1 MSNIVGEAV
10 YKISYDANTGELDSA
25 LKTTETKVKKSS
37 ESVKQKQKEA
47 FKSVEKGAIVAGAA
61 LGVFAKS
68 AIDVGVNFDS
78 AMSKV
83 QAISGATGDD
93 LAKLRDKAK
102 EMGSTTK
109 FTATESAEALTYMAM
124 AGWKTAD
131 MLDGLEGIM
140 NLAAASGEDL
150 ATTSDIVTD
159 ALTAFGYSAKD
170 ANHFADVLAK
180 ASSNANTNVSMM
192 GETFK
197 YVGAEAGALG
207 YSVEDTAL
215 AIGLM
220 ANAGIKSSQAG
231 TELNAIFSRLAT
243 NTNGARD
250 AIEELGIKFYDANG
264 KARPFAQILD
274 ELRVATK
281 DMTDEQKTAFTNTVA
296 GMRAQAGLNAMLNA
310 TDADYKKLT
319 ESINNADGAS
329 KEMADTMLNNTGG
342 AITLLKSK
350 FEGLQLDIAEKLSPA
365 LNGLIDGLSGFV
377 GWLAENQ
384 WVFPVITAG
393 ISAILAL
400 GLGMKIASFITTLM
414 TLNPVV
420 LAIIAGVT
428 AIAGVATLII
438 SNWSGICDFFGGIF
452 DFIGGLIGG
461 FAEMV
466 FGVFKSIADLYIS
479 VWKGFLDGA
488 KQAWDFITGL
498 FGKLAG
504 FFGSIFSNAWNA
516 VKNVFSVGGKIF
528 AGIVEGIANVFKGV
542 VNAIIRGINTVVAI
556 PFNAINGA
564 LNGIRSINI
573 LGFQPF
579 TWLPRIG
586 VPQIPYLATGGIVPD
601 TKGGRLIVAGEGGQD
616 EWVVPESKMASLL
629 EQINA
634 RGGGGDITVNV
645 YGTFATSTSEQRK
658 VADVIAQRIQ
668 EIQKSRL
675 EGANL

>member
-61 LGVFAKS
+61 LGVFAKT
-68 AIDVGVNFDS
+68 AIDVGVSFDS

-93 LAKLRDKAK
+93 LTKLRDKAK

-197 YVGAEAGALG
+197 YVGAEAGTLG

-250 AIEELGIKFYDANG
+250 AIEKLGIKFFDANG

-310 TDADYKKLT
+310 TNADYKKLVN
-319 ESINNADGAS
+319 SINNADGAS

-393 ISAILAL
+393 ISSILAL
-400 GLGMKIASFITTLM
+400 GLGMKIASLITTL
-414 TLNPVV
+414 TALNPIT
-420 LAIIAGVT
+420 LAIIASVT
-428 AIAGVATLII
+428 AIAGLATLVIE
-438 SNWSGICDFFGGIF
+438 NWSGITDFFGG
-452 DFIGGLIGG
+452 
-461 FAEMV
+461 
-466 FGVFKSIADLYIS
+466 
-479 VWKGFLDGA
+479 
-488 KQAWDFITGL
+488 L
-498 FGKLAG
+498 FGSVGEIVSGAFEGIINGAQGAWNGITSIFGNLAS

-516 VKNVFSVGGKIF
+516 VKNVFSTGGRIF
-528 AGIVEGIANVFKGV
+528 DGIKDGIINAFKAI
-542 VNAIIRGINTVVAI
+542 VNAIIRGINTIVAI
-556 PFNAINGA
+556 PFNAINGV
-564 LNGIRSINI
+564 LSGLRGINI
-573 LGFQPF
+573 LGIRPF
-579 TWLPRIG
+579 GWLPSIG

-658 VADVIAQRIQ
+658 VAEVIAQRIQ